1 MSLCATGLLLLTLSA
16 APAPPRMTLV
26 FGGDVIPHEPVK
38 KAAEKHARFA
48 KDGRPL
54 NDSGWGHVFGPL
66 APVFGAYDFAIVNL
80 ETPVTRREQREVKEM
95 LFNAP
100 PELLAGLKSSGVDVA
115 TFANNHCLD
124 MHPEGI
130 TNTRD
135 LLDEVGL
142 RAAGAGRTEAEA
154 WTPLIL
160 EKNGLRVALIAVSRW
175 LNKFHNK
182 GGPGDPHVPV
192 VPYLEEPIGGGRTFE
207 AFFQHI
213 RETAKT
219 VDAVIVAVHWGAEYV
234 HEPMSYDRELARGM
248 LDAGA
253 LVVIGHHPHVLQP
266 VTPQRL
272 RDGRVGLV
280 AYSLGNLV
288 SNQDYDVADGT
299 KRDGLLLGLEL
310 TRATPGGPLIITR
323 VTPVGIGTEN
333 RTGTAKRNVQPVV
346 LDDEVL
352 AVKERL
358 EALELRAG
366 RGSSKERAR
375 LLERLKVLQT
385 RQRRVR
391 EMVGAVPGSRSPAAQ
406 PGAVPMGAM
415 PVR

>member
-1 MSLCATGLLLLTLSA
+1 MPLLATGLLLLTLTA
-16 APAPPRMTLV
+16 APAPQRVTLI
-26 FGGDVIPHEPVK
+26 FGGDVIPHEPIK
-38 KAAEKHARFA
+38 KVAEKHARFA
-48 KDGRPL
+48 KDGTSL

-66 APVFGAYDFAIVNL
+66 SPVFRGYDFAIVNL
-80 ETPVTRREQREVKEM
+80 ETPVTRREQKEVKEL

-135 LLDEVGL
+135 ALDEAGL
-142 RAAGAGRTEAEA
+142 LTTGAGRTEAEA

-160 EKNGLRVALIAVSRW
+160 EKNGVRIALIAVSRW
-175 LNKFHNK
+175 LNKFQNT

-192 VPYLEEPIGGGRTFE
+192 VPYLEEPIGGGRTIE
-207 AFFQHI
+207 AFFAHI

-219 VDAVIVAVHWGAEYV
+219 VDAVIVAIHWGAEYV

-253 LVVIGHHPHVLQP
+253 IAVIGHHPHVLQP

-272 RDGRVGLV
+272 RDGRTGLV
-280 AYSLGNLV
+280 AFSLGNLV
-288 SNQDYDVADGT
+288 SNQDYNVADGT
-299 KRDGLLLGLEL
+299 KRDGLLLGIEL
-310 TRATPGGPLIITR
+310 TRIKPGGPLLITK

-333 RTGTAKRNVQPVV
+333 RTGRERRNVQPVL

-358 EALELRAG
+358 EALEEREG
-366 RGSSKERAR
+366 HVPTKERVHLTQR
-375 LLERLKVLQT
+375 LEILET
-385 RQRRVR
+385 RRRRVR
-391 EMVGAVPGSRSPAAQ
+391 EMVGALPGLPSPLVQ

>member
-1 MSLCATGLLLLTLSA
+1 MSFASSALVLLSLTA
-16 APAPPRMTLV
+16 APKPQRMTLV

-38 KAAEKHARFA
+38 KVAERHARFA
-48 KDGRPL
+48 ADGTPL

-66 APVFGAYDFAIVNL
+66 GPAFRAYDFAIVNL
-80 ETPVTRREQREVKEM
+80 ETPVTRLEQREVKEM

-100 PELLAGLKSSGVDVA
+100 PALLAGLKAAGVDVA

-130 TNTRD
+130 TATRD
-135 LLDEVGL
+135 ALDEVGL
-142 RAAGAGRTEAEA
+142 RTAGAGRTEAEA

-160 EKNGLRVALIAVSRW
+160 EKNGVRVALIAVSRW

-192 VPYLEEPIGGGRTFE
+192 VPYLEEPIGGGRTFAE
-207 AFFQHI
+207 FFAHV
-213 RETAKT
+213 RETSRH
-219 VDAVIVAVHWGAEYV
+219 VDAVIVAIHWGAEYV
-234 HEPMSYDRELARGM
+234 HEPLRHDRELARGI

-253 LVVIGHHPHVLQP
+253 LAVIGHHPHVLQP
-266 VTPQRL
+266 VTPERL

-310 TRATPGGPLIITR
+310 VRVAPGAPVILTK
-323 VTPVGIGTEN
+323 VTPIGIGTEN
-333 RTGTAKRNVQPVV
+333 RTGKERRNVQPVV
-346 LDDEVL
+346 LDDEVA
-352 AVKERL
+352 AVSERMV
-358 EALELRAG
+358 ALSDRLGPA
-366 RGSSKERAR
+366 SSKERAQLNAR
-375 LLERLKVLQT
+375 LEILQT

-391 EMVGAVPGSRSPAAQ
+391 EMVGAVPGQRPPSVQ

>member
-1 MSLCATGLLLLTLSA
+1 MSLLATGLLLITLGA
-16 APAPPRMTLV
+16 APAPQRVTLV
-26 FGGDVIPHEPVK
+26 FGGDVIPHEPIK
-38 KAAEKHARFA
+38 KVAEKHARFA
-48 KDGRPL
+48 KDGTPL

-66 APVFGAYDFAIVNL
+66 SPIFRGYDFAIVNL
-80 ETPVTRREQREVKEM
+80 ETPVTRREQKEVKEM

-135 LLDEVGL
+135 ALDEIGL
-142 RAAGAGRTEAEA
+142 LTAGAGRTEAEA

-160 EKNGLRVALIAVSRW
+160 EKNGIRIALIAVSRW

-182 GGPGDPHVPV
+182 GGPNDPHVPV
-192 VPYLEEPIGGGRTFE
+192 VPYLEEPIGGGRTFDE
-207 AFFQHI
+207 FFTHV

-219 VDAVIVAVHWGAEYV
+219 VDAVVVAIHWGAEYV
-234 HEPMSYDRELARGM
+234 HEPMSYDRELARGI

-253 LVVIGHHPHVLQP
+253 IAVIGHHPHVLQP

-272 RDGRVGLV
+272 RDGRIGLV
-280 AYSLGNLV
+280 AFSLGNLV

-310 TRATPGGPLIITR
+310 TRTRPGGPLIITK

-333 RTGTAKRNVQPVV
+333 RTGKEKRNVQPVV

-358 EALELRAG
+358 QALDERAG
-366 RGSSKERAR
+366 RVTTKERLRLSAR
-375 LLERLKVLQT
+375 LEILET

-391 EMVGAVPGSRSPAAQ
+391 EMVGALPGLKSPLVQ